1 MFEQFLPEL
10 KQWSQLKLQ
19 NLKGSCIPNKLKER
33 EIITTDPE
41 ILQIVK
47 GLTLEFLQES
57 SINKVAKS
65 FTNSVRSKQTYKKGI
80 VINTAQ
86 KEGEFI
92 SPIFLR
98 STPDGAN
105 RMILNLKNL
114 NQTLEINCV
123 KMETIHLVAHLIQ
136 RNYYMLKITL
146 KHAYYCVKILEEHTE
161 YLEFFAGSKLFKFS
175 VLPKGLSSGPRKFTK
190 LTRLPTAVLRLEG
203 IRIVIYIDQ

>member
-33 EIITTDPE
+33 EIITTDSE
-41 ILQIVK
+41 ILQTVK

-57 SINKVAKS
+57 SINNVAKS
-65 FTNSVRSKQTYKKGI
+65 FTNRSKQTYKKGI

-105 RMILNLKNL
+105 RVILNLKNL
-114 NQTLEINCV
+114 N
-123 KMETIHLVAHLIQ
+123 
-136 RNYYMLKITL
+136 
-146 KHAYYCVKILEEHTE
+146 
-161 YLEFFAGSKLFKFS
+161 
-175 VLPKGLSSGPRKFTK
+175 
-190 LTRLPTAVLRLEG
+190 
-203 IRIVIYIDQ
+203 

>member
-33 EIITTDPE
+33 EIITTDSE
-41 ILQIVK
+41 ILQTVK

-57 SINKVAKS
+57 SINNVAKS
-65 FTNSVRSKQTYKKGI
+65 FTNRSKQTYKKGI

-105 RMILNLKNL
+105 RVILNLKNL
-114 NQTLEINCV
+114 NQTLEINRV
-123 KMETIHLVAHLIQ
+123 KMETTHLVAHLIQ

-146 KHAYYCVKILEEHTE
+146 KYSYYCVKILEEHTE

-175 VLPKGLSSGPRKFTK
+175 VLPNGLSSGPRKFTK
-190 LTRLPTAVLRLEG
+190 LTRLPIAVLRLEG
-203 IRIVIYIDQ
+203 IRIVIYIDE